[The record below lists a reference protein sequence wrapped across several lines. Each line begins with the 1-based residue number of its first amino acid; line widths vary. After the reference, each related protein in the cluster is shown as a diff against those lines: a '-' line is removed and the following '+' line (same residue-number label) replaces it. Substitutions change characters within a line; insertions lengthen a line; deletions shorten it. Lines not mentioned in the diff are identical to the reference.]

1 MNLSNI
7 FKTVKSLEIQDFD
20 MYRNIAWCHLAYFK
34 LNFPELI
41 ALKITSSKDL
51 EHFKGLK
58 LLRKISFGSFD
69 RINEI
74 Y

>member
-1 MNLSNI
+1 
-7 FKTVKSLEIQDFD
+7 
-20 MYRNIAWCHLAYFK
+20 MYGNIAWCHIAYFK